1 MYQPYLLTNDKQLL
15 TRVFAKM
22 QATAGTFI
30 MKQVAVIFIMNII
43 LIDET
48 LKTVQTSINR
58 ENYSKW

>member
-1 MYQPYLLTNDKQLL
+1 ML
-15 TRVFAKM
+15 TRVFAKT
-22 QATAGTFI
+22 QATADTFI